1 MPRSDEPLTTL
12 PEPPAELH
20 GRRIRWRT
28 LVVFFGPGAIIA
40 SLGIGS
46 GETVLAS
53 RIGAVFGYAALWLV
67 IVGVLVKAAVVYASN
82 RYITLTGEHPMQGM
96 ARLLPGPRGWLP
108 LVVGVLAIVSFPS
121 VASGLAT
128 GIGSYLHLT
137 FGGPALAWGLGLL
150 VLGAVLA
157 ALGGYTAL
165 ERAQITIVALMVLLV
180 VIAVFVSAP
189 QWGALLGG
197 LVPQPLEYAGFVA
210 DKYPDIADRAIWV
223 EAVVF
228 IGGIGGGM
236 YDYIGYT
243 GLLREK
249 RWGVLAHDARDDRT
263 AAVLGDDEESR
274 LRAKAWTRAPLYDV
288 TLSFVA
294 IAVITFAFII
304 NGATI
309 LRPQGLA
316 PDGEDVLTHQA
327 SMLGIIAPIFL
338 YFYVVAVVMVFFG
351 TMYAMWEVYTRTT
364 YESLQPLSARV
375 RSAGTRGVRPWVF
388 GYILVAAV
396 LLTLTG
402 GDLVALI
409 SWANILG
416 GSIAIGIYGL
426 GLVRLDRL
434 VLPPGL
440 RLHRAAR
447 TATAVGSVALSVAGV
462 VALLQNLG
470 IL

>member
-1 MPRSDEPLTTL
+1 MSRPEDPLTTL
-12 PEPPAELH
+12 PEPPAALR
-20 GRRIRWRT
+20 GRRISWRA
-28 LVVFFGPGAIIA
+28 VVMFFGPGAIIA

-67 IVGVLVKAAVVYASN
+67 LVGVLVKAAVVYASN
-82 RYITLTGEHPMQGM
+82 RYIVLTGEHPMQGM

-108 LVVGVLAIVSFPS
+108 LIVGVLAIVSFPS

-165 ERAQITIVALMVLLV
+165 ERAQIVIVALMVLLV
-180 VIAVFVSAP
+180 VIAVFVGNP
-189 QWGALLGG
+189 QWGSILAG
-197 LVPQPLEYAGFVA
+197 LIPQPLEHAEFVA
-210 DKYPDIADRAIWV
+210 HKYPEIVERAIWV

-249 RWGVLAHDARDDRT
+249 RWGALAHGADHGRT
-263 AAVLGDDEESR
+263 AAALADDEATR
-274 LRAKAWTRAPLYDV
+274 RRAKAWVRAPLCDV
-288 TLSFVA
+288 MLSFVT

-304 NGATI
+304 NGASI
-309 LRPQGLA
+309 LGRQEVA
-316 PDGEDVLTHQA
+316 PAGEHVLTHQA
-327 SMLGIIAPIFL
+327 SMLGIISPIFL

-351 TMYAMWEVYTRTT
+351 TMYALWEVYTRTT

-375 RSAGTRGVRPWVF
+375 RAVGLSGVRPWVF
-388 GYILVAAV
+388 GYILVASV

-426 GLVRLDRL
+426 GLVLLDRR
-434 VLPPGL
+434 VLPSGV
-440 RLHRAAR
+440 RLHPAAR
-447 TATAVGSVALSVAGV
+447 TATAIGSVALSVAGV
-462 VALLQNLG
+462 VALLQNMGVL
-470 IL
+470 

>member
-1 MPRSDEPLTTL
+1 MNHPQD
-12 PEPPAELH
+12 PPAGLPDPPVEL
-20 GRRIRWRT
+20 RRRLGWRAI
-28 LVVFFGPGAIIA
+28 VVFFGPGAIIA

-67 IVGVLVKAAVVYASN
+67 VVGVLIKAAVVYASN
-82 RYITLTGEHPMQGM
+82 RYIVLTGEHPMQGM

-108 LVVGVLAIVSFPS
+108 LVVGILAIVSFPS

-128 GIGSYLHLT
+128 GIGSYLHIT

-150 VLGAVLA
+150 VLGAGLA

-165 ERAQITIVALMVLLV
+165 ERAQIAIVALMVLLV
-180 VIAVFVSAP
+180 VIAVFVSNP
-189 QWGALLGG
+189 EWGAIAAG
-197 LVPQPLEYAGFVA
+197 LIPQPLEYAGFVA
-210 DKYPDIADRAIWV
+210 REYPEIAERAIWV

-249 RWGVLAHDARDDRT
+249 RWGALAHPTADGGT
-263 AAVLGDDEESR
+263 AAVLADDEDTR
-274 LRAKAWTRAPLYDV
+274 RRGKAWVRAPLGDV
-288 TLSFVA
+288 TLSFVT

-304 NGATI
+304 NGASI
-309 LRPQGLA
+309 LGRQEVA
-316 PDGEDVLTHQA
+316 PAGEDVLTHQA
-327 SMLGIIAPIFL
+327 AMLGIISPIFL

-351 TMYAMWEVYTRTT
+351 TMYALWEVYTRTT
-364 YESLQPLSARV
+364 YESLQPLSARI
-375 RSAGTRGVRPWVF
+375 RGVGLSGMRVWVF
-388 GYILVAAV
+388 GYILVASVAM
-396 LLTLTG
+396 TLTG

>member
-1 MPRSDEPLTTL
+1 MSHAQDPPRTL
-12 PEPPAELH
+12 PDPPAELR
-20 GRRIRWRT
+20 GRRLGGRA

-40 SLGIGS
+40 SLGLGS

-67 IVGVLVKAAVVYASN
+67 LVGVLVKAAVVYASN
-82 RYITLTGEHPMQGM
+82 RYIVLTGEHPMQGM

-150 VLGAVLA
+150 VLGAGLA

-165 ERAQITIVALMVLLV
+165 ERTQVAIVALMVLLV
-180 VIAVFVSAP
+180 VIAVFVGNP
-189 QWGALLGG
+189 QWGAVVAG
-197 LVPQPLEYAGFVA
+197 LIPQPLEYAEFVA
-210 DKYPDIADRAIWV
+210 REYPDIAERAIWV

-249 RWGVLAHDARDDRT
+249 RWGVLADGVVEGRT
-263 AAVLGDDEESR
+263 AAVLADDEDTR
-274 LRAKAWTRAPLYDV
+274 RRAKAWVRAPLGDV
-288 TLSFVA
+288 ILSFVT

-304 NGATI
+304 NGASI
-309 LRPQGLA
+309 LGRQEVA
-316 PDGEDVLTHQA
+316 PDGQDVLTHQA
-327 SMLGIIAPIFL
+327 AMLGIISPIFL
-338 YFYVVAVVMVFFG
+338 YFYVLAVFMVFFG
-351 TMYAMWEVYTRTT
+351 TIYALWEVYTRTT

-375 RSAGTRGVRPWVF
+375 RGLGLSGMRVWVF
-388 GYILVAAV
+388 GYILVTSVAM
-396 LLTLTG
+396 TLTG
-402 GDLVALI
+402 GDLVTLI

-434 VLPPGL
+434 VLPSGL

-447 TATAVGSVALSVAGV
+447 VATAVGSVALSVAGV
-462 VALLQNLG
+462 VALLQNVGVL
-470 IL
+470 